1 MANEEILNEEI
12 LENEEVSKSEELSKN
27 EETVEYDTFSY
38 ELNGRVMEWAITEE
52 FEFEGK
58 TYIVCAEVVGDEL
71 SDEGLYLFEGISEGE
86 EITVRNIETE
96 AEYNRVV
103 DAYCKLNEENAE

>member
-1 MANEEILNEEI
+1 MANEEVL
-12 LENEEVSKSEELSKN
+12 KN
-27 EETVEYDTFSY
+27 EDMVEYETFTY
-38 ELNGRVMEWAITEE
+38 ELNGKTMEWAITEE

-86 EITVRNIETE
+86 EITVRNIDSEE
-96 AEYNRVV
+96 EYNRVV
-103 DAYCKLNEENAE
+103 DAYCALEESAE

>member
-1 MANEEILNEEI
+1 MANEEVLQDEEM
-12 LENEEVSKSEELSKN
+12 L
-27 EETVEYDTFSY
+27 EYDTFTY
-38 ELNGRVMEWAITEE
+38 ELSGKTMEWAITEE

-86 EITVRNIETE
+86 EITVRNIDSEE
-96 AEYNRVV
+96 EYNRVV
-103 DAYCKLNEENAE
+103 DAYCKLSEEDAE

>member
-1 MANEEILNEEI
+1 MANEEVL
-12 LENEEVSKSEELSKN
+12 KN
-27 EETVEYDTFSY
+27 DDMVEYDTFTY
-38 ELNGRVMEWAITEE
+38 ELNGKEMEWAITEE

-86 EITVRNIETE
+86 EITVRNIDSEE
-96 AEYNRVV
+96 EYNRVV
-103 DAYCKLNEENAE
+103 DAYCALEESAE